1 MRWNGI
7 VHGDDDLGPEAVE
20 AERRERELGERE
32 HDVDDDVD
40 GLGDNEPVLGALAE
54 EGDAHHTRHTHTSHT
69 SHTASR
75 RGGRRPPGGG

>member
-1 MRWNGI
+1 MEWKCT
-7 VHGDDDLGPEAVE
+7 HGDDLGPEAVE

-40 GLGDNEPVLGALAE
+40 GLGDDEPVLGALAE

-75 RGGRRPPGGG
+75 RGGRRPPGDG